1 MLFSDVHLLMGRI
14 FARLN
19 SGGNEEFIQLPDG
32 RRRTYDDL
40 SDHYNEIFYHPDHNQ
55 DIRFQMLFAK
65 MNYLVVNNTRNFKS
79 YKLR

>member
-1 MLFSDVHLLMGRI
+1 MGRI
-14 FARLN
+14 FSRLN

-55 DIRFQMLFAK
+55 EIRFQSLLAK
-65 MNYLVVNNTRNFKS
+65 MNCFKKGIEMPKTFL
-79 YKLR
+79 YVK